1 MEKLADVKHFDSK
14 IGEVIN
20 SCRYLENPVSKKK
33 WKEGRKEGNRVA
45 SHRGFEPLLPP

>member
-33 WKEGRKEGNRVA
+33 WKEGNRVA